1 MTPLFIH
8 AGVCCCIYCL
18 SAAAAAAAAAHFVF
32 TVKHVVQ
39 VTPTPIPVVPNITA
53 DNCTAFTTLLP
64 GFNPNGTNCTA
75 LSYQPCYYRPH
86 SNGKMV
92 SPSASCVE
100 TGWVIAT
107 GKYSSIM
114 VDPRTGQ
121 PWEWS
126 VNATTRRAVRRVS
139 DGTMFHG
146 MLSDGQRGRL

>member
-1 MTPLFIH
+1 
-8 AGVCCCIYCL
+8 
-18 SAAAAAAAAAHFVF
+18 
-32 TVKHVVQ
+32 VKHVVQ
-39 VTPTPIPVVPNITA
+39 LTPTPIPFFNINVT
-53 DNCTAFTTLLP
+53 NCTAFTTLLP
-64 GFNPNGTNCTA
+64 GFNPNTSGPLPGFTPNETNCTA
-75 LSYQPCYYRPH
+75 LSYQPCYYKPH